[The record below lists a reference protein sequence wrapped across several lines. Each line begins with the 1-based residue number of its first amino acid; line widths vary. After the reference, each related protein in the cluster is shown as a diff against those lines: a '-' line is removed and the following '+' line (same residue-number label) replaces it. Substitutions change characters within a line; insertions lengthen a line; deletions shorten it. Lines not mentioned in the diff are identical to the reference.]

1 MSHLWAHSPDTVV
14 FFWLCVYLSEYVAGK
29 GLIEPRLH
37 VYKLKK
43 VQTISVFLHHHLKVT
58 PILKHLQHLVT
69 PTQVYDVKQHSSRL
83 KHIIL
88 ETFATGSCDVNRTA
102 TLTMLW
108 CVTRVSMAI
117 SWLTRPNIGSSTQQS
132 LTILALL
139 MNFTITC
146 RFLK

>member
-83 KHIIL
+83 KTHY
-88 ETFATGSCDVNRTA
+88 FGNFCDRV
-102 TLTMLW
+102 MW
-108 CVTRVSMAI
+108 CKPHGDLNDVMVRHSGQYGD
-117 SWLTRPNIGSSTQQS
+117 L
-132 LTILALL
+132 LAHSP
-139 MNFTITC
+139 
-146 RFLK
+146 